1 MAVDDDDNLTVFE
14 MIIRRTIDS
23 NGNYGFRVTMPHQF
37 SFIEAMGMLG
47 AAQWQLHQQMTDRYG
62 GV

>member
-1 MAVDDDDNLTVFE
+1 